1 MNYINWKALQNG
13 SDIRGVAMESI
24 SQESVNLTPEVV
36 ARLGEAFVGWL
47 LKNKETKKLR
57 ISVGMDS
64 RLSGPQLKSALANA
78 LKNCGVEV
86 YDFGL
91 ASTPAMFMSIV
102 MGQSPVDAAIML
114 TASHL
119 PSNRNGLKFYTAKGG
134 LEKND
139 ISDLLVLAESEA
151 VFKIEGKGTIAE
163 HDFMSEYA
171 QHFITLIRE
180 KVNHPD
186 HYNEPLKG
194 LKIVVDA
201 GNGSGGF
208 YATRVLEPLGAD
220 ISASQFLEPDGRFP
234 NHIPN
239 PEDELAMASIVR
251 QVKSAQA
258 DLGIIFDTDVD
269 RAALVAQDG
278 STINRNQLI
287 ALISAVVLE
296 EHPGTTIVTDS
307 ITSNGLAWFINKH
320 LKGHHHRFQR
330 GYKNVIN
337 EAIRLNNEG
346 KECWLAIETS
356 GHAALKENH
365 FMDDGA
371 YLVTKLI
378 ITMARVRKE
387 GKRLV
392 NLIEKLP
399 LPVQSC
405 EIRIGIK
412 DANFK
417 EIGEKVIT
425 DLGLLAGN
433 RHGWDIAPDNYEGVR
448 IHCDTPQQK
457 GWFLLRMSLHDP
469 VLPLNIESEIEGGME
484 ETVAQLKAFFT
495 NYEMLDLSG
504 FKEIKYK

>member
-1 MNYINWKALQNG
+1 MNYINWKSLQNG
-13 SDIRGVAMESI
+13 SDIRGVAMEGVA
-24 SQESVNLTPEVV
+24 QERVNLTPEVV
-36 ARLGEAFVGWL
+36 ARLGESFVGWL
-47 LKNKETKKLR
+47 LKKSSTKKLK
-57 ISVGMDS
+57 ISVGMDP
-64 RLSGPQLKSALANA
+64 RLSGPQLKSALAQA
-78 LKNCGVEV
+78 LRQCGVEV

-102 MGQSPVDAAIML
+102 MGKPPVDAAIML

-119 PSNRNGLKFYTAKGG
+119 PSNRNGLKFYTAQGG
-134 LEKND
+134 LEKSD
-139 ISDLLVLAESEA
+139 ISDLLSIAESEA
-151 VFKIEGKGTIAE
+151 NFKVLEEGTIIE

-171 QHFITLIRE
+171 QHFINLIR
-180 KVNHPD
+180 KQVNHPD
-186 HYNEPLKG
+186 HYNEPLQG
-194 LKIVVDA
+194 LKIAVDA

-208 YATRVLEPLGAD
+208 YATKVLEPLGAD
-220 ISASQFLEPDGRFP
+220 ISASQFLQPDGRFP

-239 PEDELAMASIVR
+239 PEDEIAMASIVR
-251 QVKSAQA
+251 QVKASQA

-296 EHPGTTIVTDS
+296 EHPGSTIVTDS
-307 ITSNGLAWFINKH
+307 VTSNGLAWFIKEH
-320 LKGHHHRFQR
+320 LKGQHHRFQR

-337 EAIRLNNEG
+337 EAIRLNQKG
-346 KECWLAIETS
+346 QDCWLAIETS

-378 ITMARVRKE
+378 ITMAKVRKE
-387 GKRLV
+387 GRRLV

-405 EIRIGIK
+405 EIRIGIN
-412 DANFK
+412 DPNFK

-433 RHGWDIAPDNYEGVR
+433 RHGWDIAPDNFEGVR
-448 IHCDTPQQK
+448 IHCDHPFQK

-469 VLPLNIESEIEGGME
+469 VLPLNIESEVEGGME
-484 ETVAQLKAFFT
+484 ETVALLKAFFA
-495 NYEMLDLSG
+495 NYEKLDLSG
-504 FKEIKYK
+504 FREIKYN

>member
-1 MNYINWKALQNG
+1 MNYINWKSLQNG
-13 SDIRGVAMESI
+13 SDIRGVAMKSVAN
-24 SQESVNLTPEVV
+24 ESVNLTPEVV
-36 ARLGEAFVGWL
+36 ARLGESFVGWL
-47 LKNKETKKLR
+47 RQKNASGKLK
-57 ISVGMDS
+57 ISVGTDP
-64 RLSGPQLKSALANA
+64 RLSGPLLKDALAKA
-78 LKNCGVEV
+78 LKQCGVDV
-86 YDFGL
+86 YDYGL
-91 ASTPAMFMSIV
+91 ASTPAMFMSTV
-102 MGQSPVDAAIML
+102 MGKTTVDAAIML

-119 PSNRNGLKFYTAKGG
+119 PSNRNGLKFYTAEGG
-134 LEKND
+134 LERSD
-139 ISDLLVLAESEA
+139 ITEILALAESEEDY
-151 VFKIEGKGTIAE
+151 KDSNEGIIVE
-163 HDFMSEYA
+163 HDFMTEYA
-171 QHFITLIRE
+171 QHFIELIRE
-180 KVNHPD
+180 QVNHPD

-194 LKIVVDA
+194 LSIAVDA
-201 GNGSGGF
+201 GNGAGGF
-208 YATRVLEPLGAD
+208 YATQVLKPLGAD

-239 PEDELAMASIVR
+239 PEDEMAMASIVR
-251 QVKSAQA
+251 QVIDTQA

-287 ALISAVVLE
+287 ALISAVVLK

-320 LKGHHHRFQR
+320 LKGKHHRFQR

-346 KECWLAIETS
+346 EECWLAIETS

-378 ITMARVRKE
+378 ITLAQLRKE

-399 LPVQSC
+399 LPIQSS

-412 DANFK
+412 DPNFK

-433 RHGWDIAPDNYEGVR
+433 RHGWDIAPDNFEGVR
-448 IHCDTPQQK
+448 IHCDHPLKK

-469 VLPLNIESEIEGGME
+469 VLPLNIESEVEGGME
-484 ETVAQLKAFFT
+484 ETITLLKEFFA
-495 NYEMLDLSG
+495 NYDKLDLSG
-504 FKEIKYK
+504 FRDIKYK